1 MADAK
6 ISALTNLT
14 AADAINDMIPIVDV
28 SDTPPASGNTK
39 RISINNLLSSSPTA
53 SGALTVTGLVTAG
66 SATITGALVVD
77 TTTLVVDST
86 NNRVGIGTAT
96 PGSGYSLDIVGA
108 AVGGIRVS
116 SNNYPNLVIDSANSN
131 GALIYFQEGGT
142 TQARIGH
149 LTGVTGLE
157 FSGNNGTAATN
168 VHYGIDAT
176 GVSTWKNV
184 GGVAGTAMTLNSTGL
199 GVGTASP
206 GYKLVVAAA
215 SGNVMQFENTSDSS
229 RGGRITN
236 TGTAGTGKFGLTT
249 TSSGYGLSFGIDA
262 VEKMLL
268 DTSNNLNITSGNV
281 VMATSGKGI
290 DFSATASGSG
300 TMTSELLNDY
310 EEGTWVGTLT
320 GGTTNPTIAVT
331 ATGRYTKIGRVVTV
345 QIYFNNVNTVG
356 ASGLIGITG
365 LPFACNASNGSSGA
379 VSFYNLATF
388 TGSPFVALG
397 VNESFLNCYSNISSS
412 AFGNVTHNAGASGNY
427 LTTSVTYTV
436 A

>member
-1 MADAK
+1 
-6 ISALTNLT
+6 
-14 AADAINDMIPIVDV
+14 MIPIVDV

-39 RISINNLLSSSPTA
+39 RISINNILSSSPTA

-199 GVGTASP
+199 GVGVTP
-206 GYKLVVAAA
+206 
-215 SGNVMQFENTSDSS
+215 
-229 RGGRITN
+229 
-236 TGTAGTGKFGLTT
+236 AGTGGCLQLKSGISFPATLVA
-249 TSSGYGLSFGIDA
+249 SSDA
-262 VEKMLL
+262 NTL
-268 DTSNNLNITSGNV
+268 D
-281 VMATSGKGI
+281 
-290 DFSATASGSG
+290 
-300 TMTSELLNDY
+300 DY
-310 EEGTWVGTLT
+310 EEGTWTGTLT